1 MKKMILFMGRTHN
14 HAPVSFQRY
23 LPDEVH
29 IVTSDIFRKDYV
41 RRLNSWSKQF
51 NFKKGLI
58 KDVNDLFEST
68 SVDSLFKSIFEIMN
82 NNNSNE
88 KKDVSD
94 EWYIG
99 ITGGTMHMAATAS
112 LAGSL
117 INARIFYVIKPNYNE
132 TIIPNKHVIE
142 FPSLHVI
149 SRVAGIHQRDL
160 LYLKDLEKGTKEEWE
175 KNCDIPQWM
184 LPELINVGIININA
198 KGWELT
204 GLGKKSIDLVLNSAV
219 SQHLTGLLIDKNKEN
234 LKVKNG
240 PDLWA

>member
-1 MKKMILFMGRTHN
+1 MKKMILFMGRSHN

-29 IVTSDIFRKDYV
+29 IITSDIFRKDYV

-58 KDVNDLFEST
+58 KDVNDLFESS
-68 SVDSLFKSIFEIMN
+68 SVDSLLKSIFEIMN
-82 NNNSNE
+82 QKSGE
-88 KKDVSD
+88 KEDLPN

-117 INARIFYVIKPNYNE
+117 INARIFYVVKPNSEE

-142 FPSLHVI
+142 FPSLHAI
-149 SRVAGIHQRDL
+149 SRVAGIHQKDL
-160 LYLKDLEKGTKEEWE
+160 LYLNSLETSER
-175 KNCDIPQWM
+175 PFYTY
-184 LPELINVGIININA
+184 LYARAPFFGISFD
-198 KGWELT
+198 T
-204 GLGKKSIDLVLNSAV
+204 F
-219 SQHLTGLLIDKNKEN
+219 
-234 LKVKNG
+234 
-240 PDLWA
+240 

>member
-1 MKKMILFMGRTHN
+1 MKKMILFMGKSHN

-29 IVTSDIFRKDYV
+29 IITSDIFRKDYV

-68 SVDSLFKSIFEIMN
+68 SVDSLLKSIFEIMN
-82 NNNSNE
+82 QKSKE
-88 KKDVSD
+88 KEERPN

-117 INARIFYVIKPNYNE
+117 INARIFYVVKPNSEE

-142 FPSLHVI
+142 FPSLHAI
-149 SRVAGIHQRDL
+149 SRVAGIHQKDL
-160 LYLKDLEKGTKEEWE
+160 LYLNSLEKGSKEDWKE
-175 KNCDIPQWM
+175 NCDIPSWM
-184 LPELINVGIININA
+184 LTELINVGTIKIDKN
-198 KGWELT
+198 GWELT
-204 GLGKKSIDLVLNSAV
+204 GLGKNCIELVLNSAI
-219 SQHLTGLLIDKNKEN
+219 SKHLSGLLIDKNKKDS
-234 LKVKNG
+234 KVING
-240 PDLWA
+240 PNLWA